1 MKRTTKT
8 LLLEQL
14 KKTPIVQIA
23 CEKAGVG
30 RATYYRWRKEDPE
43 FAKTADE
50 AIYEG
55 SFLVNDMAE
64 SQLMS
69 AIRDRNLTAIIFW
82 LKHHHPK
89 YATRVEV
96 SGRIEHLRQEL
107 TEEEKQLVERALRL
121 AMPQQNEILDQPI
134 NNQQNKQ
141 NNGKQQPNQ

>member
-1 MKRTTKT
+1 MKRTAKM

-23 CEKAGVG
+23 CEKAGIG
-30 RATYYRWRKEDPE
+30 RATYYRWRKKDKE
-43 FAKTADE
+43 FTKVADE
-50 AIYEG
+50 AISEG

-69 AIRDRNLTAIIFW
+69 AIRDRNLAAIIFW
-82 LKHHHPK
+82 LKHHHPA
-89 YATRVEV
+89 YTTRVEV

-121 AMPQQNEILDQPI
+121 AMPAQKEELDEEI
-134 NNQQNKQ
+134 NNQNKH
-141 NNGKQQPNQ
+141 NNGEQSNQQ